1 MLVDAPC
8 TGLGSLRRRPEARW
22 RRQPSDVGELTKLQ
36 RELLLT
42 AIELTRPG
50 GVVGYVVC
58 SPHLSE
64 TVGLVADV
72 VRRTGVTALDARES
86 FPGHARPR
94 RRAVRAAVAT
104 PPRHGRDVL
113 RTAAEI
119 DARATAV
126 TSVTV
131 AVISMGGTIAMAP
144 SASGG
149 IVPALGADDLVASV
163 PGLAELDV
171 KITTES
177 LRSLP
182 SPSLGFADL
191 VALSARVRAEIAAGA
206 TGVVITHG
214 TDTIEETAFFL
225 DLTVPADA
233 PVVVTGAM
241 RHPHSAGPDG
251 PANLYAA
258 IRVALSPAAR
268 GLGTLVVMSD
278 EIHGARFVRKS
289 HTSSTGAFVSP
300 GLRPARPGRRGRP
313 ADPGRGPHR
322 PDAAGRT
329 PASPTSGSG

>member
-1 MLVDAPC
+1 
-8 TGLGSLRRRPEARW
+8 
-22 RRQPSDVGELTKLQ
+22 
-36 RELLLT
+36 
-42 AIELTRPG
+42 
-50 GVVGYVVC
+50 
-58 SPHLSE
+58 
-64 TVGLVADV
+64 
-72 VRRTGVTALDARES
+72 
-86 FPGHARPR
+86 
-94 RRAVRAAVAT
+94 
-104 PPRHGRDVL
+104 
-113 RTAAEI
+113 
-119 DARATAV
+119 
-126 TSVTV
+126 
-131 AVISMGGTIAMAP
+131 MGGTIAMAP

-163 PGLAELDV
+163 PGLADLDA
-171 KITTES
+171 KITAES

-191 VALSARVRAEIAAGA
+191 VALSTRVQEEIATGA
-206 TGVVITHG
+206 TGVVVTHG

-225 DLTVPADA
+225 DLTVPSDA

-300 GLRPARPGRRGRP
+300 FFGPLGLVVEGDPRIRGVSRTGLTLP
-313 ADPGRGPHR
+313 ADPRVTDVRVGLITVAMGDDGALLCRAGDLFDGLVIAGLGAGHVPATMVPVVAEQAARIPVILSTRTGAGSVLRHTYGYPGSERDLLDRGLIQSGFLDPAKSR
-322 PDAAGRT
+322 VLLTLLLATSAGRPEIT
-329 PASPTSGSG
+329 EAFDRYR

>member
-1 MLVDAPC
+1 
-8 TGLGSLRRRPEARW
+8 
-22 RRQPSDVGELTKLQ
+22 
-36 RELLLT
+36 
-42 AIELTRPG
+42 
-50 GVVGYVVC
+50 
-58 SPHLSE
+58 
-64 TVGLVADV
+64 
-72 VRRTGVTALDARES
+72 VTTS
-86 FPGHARPR
+86 GH
-94 RRAVRAAVAT
+94 
-104 PPRHGRDVL
+104 
-113 RTAAEI
+113 
-119 DARATAV
+119 
-126 TSVTV
+126 V

-144 SASGG
+144 SVSGG

-163 PGLAELDV
+163 PGLADLDV
-171 KITTES
+171 KLTTES

-182 SPSLGFADL
+182 SPSLGFGDL
-191 VALSARVRAEIAAGA
+191 VALSNRVRAEIAAGA

-225 DLTVPADA
+225 DLTVPDDA

-300 GLRPARPGRRGRP
+300 FFGPIGLVVEGDPRIRGVARTGLTLPAHPAVTECRVGLITVAMGDDGELLRRSGDLFDGLVIAGLGAGHVPATMVPVVAEQAQRIPVVLSTRTGAGSVLRHTYGYPGSERDLLDRGLIQSGFLDP
-313 ADPGRGPHR
+313 AKSRVLLTLLL
-322 PDAAGRT
+322 AGEAGWPQITQAFDLYR
-329 PASPTSGSG
+329 

>member
-1 MLVDAPC
+1 M
-8 TGLGSLRRRPEARW
+8 S
-22 RRQPSDVGELTKLQ
+22 
-36 RELLLT
+36 
-42 AIELTRPG
+42 
-50 GVVGYVVC
+50 
-58 SPHLSE
+58 H
-64 TVGLVADV
+64 
-72 VRRTGVTALDARES
+72 
-86 FPGHARPR
+86 
-94 RRAVRAAVAT
+94 
-104 PPRHGRDVL
+104 
-113 RTAAEI
+113 
-119 DARATAV
+119 
-126 TSVTV
+126 V

-163 PGLAELDV
+163 PGLADLDV

-191 VALSARVRAEIAAGA
+191 VALSTRVREEIAAGA

-225 DLTVPADA
+225 DLTVPGGA

-258 IRVALSPAAR
+258 IRVALSPDAW
-268 GLGTLVVMSD
+268 GLGSLVVMSD

-300 GLRPARPGRRGRP
+300 FFGPIGLLVEGDPRIRGVARIGLTLPAEVADVRVGLITVAMGDDGALLRRAGDLFDGLIIAGLGAGHVPAAMVPVVAEQAKRIPVILSTRTGAGSVLRHTYGYPGSERDLLDRGLIQSGFLDP
-313 ADPGRGPHR
+313 AKSRVLLTLLL
-322 PDAAGRT
+322 AAEADRQRIT
-329 PASPTSGSG
+329 EAFDLYR

>member
-1 MLVDAPC
+1 M
-8 TGLGSLRRRPEARW
+8 S
-22 RRQPSDVGELTKLQ
+22 
-36 RELLLT
+36 
-42 AIELTRPG
+42 
-50 GVVGYVVC
+50 
-58 SPHLSE
+58 H
-64 TVGLVADV
+64 
-72 VRRTGVTALDARES
+72 
-86 FPGHARPR
+86 
-94 RRAVRAAVAT
+94 
-104 PPRHGRDVL
+104 
-113 RTAAEI
+113 
-119 DARATAV
+119 
-126 TSVTV
+126 V

-163 PGLAELDV
+163 PGLAELGV

-191 VALSARVRAEIAAGA
+191 VALSARVREEIAGGA

-225 DLTVPADA
+225 DLTVPGDA

-268 GLGTLVVMSD
+268 GLGALVVMSD
-278 EIHGARFVRKS
+278 EIHGARFVRKN

-300 GLRPARPGRRGRP
+300 GFGPLGLVVEGDPRIRGAARTGLTLPANPRVTDVRVGLITVAMGDDGELLRRSGDLFDGVVIAGLGAGHVPATMVPVVAEQAARVPVVLSTRTGAGSVLRQTYGYPGSERDLLDRGLIQSGFLDP
-313 ADPGRGPHR
+313 AKSRVLLTLLLADHAQRSQITQAFDLYR
-322 PDAAGRT
+322 
-329 PASPTSGSG
+329 

>member
-1 MLVDAPC
+1 
-8 TGLGSLRRRPEARW
+8 
-22 RRQPSDVGELTKLQ
+22 
-36 RELLLT
+36 
-42 AIELTRPG
+42 
-50 GVVGYVVC
+50 
-58 SPHLSE
+58 
-64 TVGLVADV
+64 
-72 VRRTGVTALDARES
+72 
-86 FPGHARPR
+86 
-94 RRAVRAAVAT
+94 
-104 PPRHGRDVL
+104 
-113 RTAAEI
+113 
-119 DARATAV
+119 
-126 TSVTV
+126 
-131 AVISMGGTIAMAP
+131 MGGTIAMAP

-149 IVPALGADDLVASV
+149 IVPALGAEDLVASV

-191 VALSARVRAEIAAGA
+191 VALSARVRDEIAAGA
-206 TGVVITHG
+206 VGVVVTHG

-225 DLTVPADA
+225 DLTISADA

-289 HTSSTGAFVSP
+289 HTSSTGAFISP
-300 GLRPARPGRRGRP
+300 GFGPLGLVVEGDPRVRGVARPGLSLP
-313 ADPGRGPHR
+313 ADPAVTDVRVGLITVAMGDDGALLRRSGDLFDALVIAGLGAGHVPAAMVPVVAEQAARIPVVLSTRTGAGSVLRHTYGYPGSERDLLDRGLIQSGFLDPAKAR
-322 PDAAGRT
+322 VLLTLLLAAGADRERIT
-329 PASPTSGSG
+329 DALDLYR

>member
-1 MLVDAPC
+1 V
-8 TGLGSLRRRPEARW
+8 SI
-22 RRQPSDVGELTKLQ
+22 S
-36 RELLLT
+36 
-42 AIELTRPG
+42 
-50 GVVGYVVC
+50 
-58 SPHLSE
+58 
-64 TVGLVADV
+64 
-72 VRRTGVTALDARES
+72 
-86 FPGHARPR
+86 GH
-94 RRAVRAAVAT
+94 
-104 PPRHGRDVL
+104 
-113 RTAAEI
+113 I
-119 DARATAV
+119 
-126 TSVTV
+126 

-182 SPSLGFADL
+182 SPSLGFPDL
-191 VALSARVRAEIAAGA
+191 VALSRRVQQEVAGGA

-225 DLTVPADA
+225 DLTVAADA

-258 IRVALSPAAR
+258 IRVALSPNAR
-268 GLGTLVVMSD
+268 NLGTLVVMSD

-300 GLRPARPGRRGRP
+300 FFGPIGLLVEGDPRIRGVARIGLTLPAEVADVRVGLITVAMGDDGALLRRAGDLFDGLIIAGLGAGHVPAAMVPVVAEQVKRIPVILSTRTGAGSVLRHTYGYPGSERDLLDRGLIQSGFLDP
-313 ADPGRGPHR
+313 AKSRVLLTLLL
-322 PDAAGRT
+322 AAEADRQRIT
-329 PASPTSGSG
+329 EAFDLYR